1 MPLITTNCAVLG
13 VAILVIQK
21 GFNLMESVT
30 YGFATSLGFTLAL
43 WIFAGI
49 REQLELTK
57 VPKGMNGVPVALIC
71 AGILAMAFMGF
82 SGIKIG

>member
-1 MPLITTNCAVLG
+1 
-13 VAILVIQK
+13 
-21 GFNLMESVT
+21 MEALT
-30 YGFATSLGFTLAL
+30 YGISTSIGFTLAL

-49 REQLELTK
+49 REQLELMPLPRAMK
-57 VPKGMNGVPVALIC
+57 GVPIALIC